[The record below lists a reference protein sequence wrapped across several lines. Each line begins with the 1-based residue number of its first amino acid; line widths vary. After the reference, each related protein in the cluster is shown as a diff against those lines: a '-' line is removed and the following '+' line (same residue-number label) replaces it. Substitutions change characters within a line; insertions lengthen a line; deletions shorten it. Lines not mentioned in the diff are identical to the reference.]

1 MYGFD
6 FAAFG
11 GDPEGAMPFVRLKVE

>member
-11 GDPEGAMPFVRLKVE
+11 GDPEGAMLFVRLKVE